1 MVMNFLQV
9 GRLIRKLRKENN
21 ITMVD
26 FSNRINI
33 SQPSLSRIE
42 SGNQEITFT
51 LLEKICNEFEI
62 SMSIFFQILEDKKG
76 MQITEE
82 HEEISIDIEQEL
94 DKELNKM
101 LSTLSK
107 EQKKG
112 LYVLLFPYIK
122 D

>member
-1 MVMNFLQV
+1 MFMNFLQV

-26 FSNRINI
+26 FANRINI
-33 SQPSLSRIE
+33 SQPTLSRIE
-42 SGNQEITFT
+42 SGNQEVTFT

-62 SMSIFFQILEDKKG
+62 SMSRFFQCLEEKKEL
-76 MQITEE
+76 QISEG
-82 HEEISIDIEQEL
+82 HEKKSIDIEQEL
-94 DKELNKM
+94 DKELTKM

-112 LYVLLFPYIK
+112 LYVLLLPYVK

>member
-1 MVMNFLQV
+1 MFMNFLQV

-26 FSNRINI
+26 FANRINI
-33 SQPSLSRIE
+33 SQPTLSRIE

-62 SMSIFFQILEDKKG
+62 SMSRFFQCLEEKKEL
-76 MQITEE
+76 QISEG
-82 HEEISIDIEQEL
+82 HEKQSIDIEQEL
-94 DKELNKM
+94 DKELTKM

-112 LYVLLFPYIK
+112 LYVLLLPYVK

>member
-1 MVMNFLQV
+1 MNFLQV

-26 FSNRINI
+26 FAKRINI

-42 SGNQEITFT
+42 SGNQEVTFT

-62 SMSIFFQILEDKKG
+62 SMSVFFQCLEEKKE
-76 MQITEE
+76 MQIPEGYE
-82 HEEISIDIEQEL
+82 GKSIDIEQEL
-94 DKELNKM
+94 DKELTKM

-112 LYVLLFPYIK
+112 LYVLLLPYVK